1 MDQVKIGKFIAEM
14 RKEQNLTQKQLA
26 DKLDISDR
34 TISKWECGK
43 GMPDVGLMIPLCE
56 EIKINVNELLSGE
69 RLSENHYPKRAEENM
84 MRLIEENGNKKKR
97 ELVYVL
103 TYGLAIVMVITL
115 LVVSLWTQ
123 GFSILYYIDP
133 PSFLFISSML
143 ILFLGAA
150 GLIRDFFY
158 AFVLAFKDKPLNKND
173 AYERAENA
181 VDLAIKVSVL
191 DGALLFLFYLIFVLR
206 DLGNPDSIGP
216 NVAVATL
223 SLLYGILF
231 AAILLPIR
239 ARIRYKMGELKFTH
253 NMDSLIP
260 ETEEKDEEKNEADVL
275 QDNREATE

>member
-97 ELVYVL
+97 EVMYAL
-103 TYGLAIVMVITL
+103 TYGLAIVMVAVL

-123 GFSILYYIDP
+123 GFSIIYYLDP
-133 PSFLFISSML
+133 PSFIFISVML

-150 GLIRDFFY
+150 GLLRDFFH
-158 AFVLAFKDKPLNKND
+158 AFVLAFKDKRSDKDN

-181 VDLAIKVSVL
+181 IDLAIKVSIL
-191 DGALLFLFYLIFVLR
+191 DGILLFLFYLIFVLR
-206 DLGNPDSIGP
+206 SFGNPEIIGP
-216 NVAVATL
+216 NLAVAML
-223 SLLYGILF
+223 SMLYGIF
-231 AAILLPIR
+231 CAIIFLPIR
-239 ARIRYKMGELKFTH
+239 ARIRYKMGELKFTQK
-253 NMDSLIP
+253 MDGLIT